1 MVIELT
7 YGITLFSQQLYLAY
21 CESEYDSP
29 AGPPTWAGFP
39 SYSAL
44 KKSALRVIFS
54 LPAALSPSSCGVIG
68 WSDYERGGRGSPVV
82 SRARFYGLVPVV
94 GALPGCGT
102 SDQCS
107 QIWVLGFLDSFLCAP
122 LVGEVL
128 SKCDADLLLLA
139 GHGGEVEKQQGECS
153 AKEPFLVGRGDEEE
167 QRSDV
172 SSMASTKA

>member
-1 MVIELT
+1 MQQSRDWLT
-7 YGITLFSQQLYLAY
+7 ANSDLRSGESHERPGTSQTNN
-21 CESEYDSP
+21 
-29 AGPPTWAGFP
+29 G
-39 SYSAL
+39 
-44 KKSALRVIFS
+44 
-54 LPAALSPSSCGVIG
+54 PAASMGPTTWFFS
-68 WSDYERGGRGSPVV
+68 ETKTRQ
-82 SRARFYGLVPVV
+82 RAGASEKHPFYGLVPVV

-107 QIWVLGFLDSFLCAP
+107 QIWVLGFLNSFLCAP

-153 AKEPFLVGRGDEEE
+153 AEEPFLVGRGDEEE

-172 SSMASTKA
+172 PSMPRPWHLQKRDY